1 MTDINAILA
10 ARGKSHGEFR
20 DHARCAQALKTVVRA
35 ELAARAARGQPELE
49 PMALEAIDMV
59 LHKIARAIAGE
70 WAFADHWDDIA
81 GYAKLVA
88 DRVRAPA

>member
-1 MTDINAILA
+1 MADNLDAILN

-20 DHARCAQALKTVVRA
+20 DHARIAQALKATVRD
-35 ELAARAARGQPELE
+35 ELAARAKRDQPPLE
-49 PMALEAIDMV
+49 PMALEAVDMV

-88 DRVRAPA
+88 DRVR